1 MGEELYKVEEYV
13 DKEVM
18 EESVAYM
25 KMVLVC
31 QISPVN
37 LKIKS
42 GLNSQIIPG
51 KG

>member
-1 MGEELYKVEEYV
+1 MYKLEEDMAE
-13 DKEVM
+13 EVM